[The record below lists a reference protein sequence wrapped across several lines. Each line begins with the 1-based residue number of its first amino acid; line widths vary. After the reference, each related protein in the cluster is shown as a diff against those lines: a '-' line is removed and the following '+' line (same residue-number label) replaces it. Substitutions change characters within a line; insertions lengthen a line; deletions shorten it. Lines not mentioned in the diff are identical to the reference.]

1 MLNRRNRSKLNEV
14 NTPLL
19 TQLRSKRVP
28 ISVNNA
34 FLPRVQSLI
43 YQLFMNKNKI

>member
-1 MLNRRNRSKLNEV
+1 VV

-19 TQLRSKRVP
+19 TQLRSNRVP

-34 FLPRVQSLI
+34 FLRRV
-43 YQLFMNKNKI
+43 